1 MSTIRRQS
9 IVSSVLIYIGFV
21 FGAINTYLFTK
32 EGIFTP
38 EQYGLTRA
46 LMITA
51 AFFYG
56 FSSFG
61 VVGVIYKFFPY
72 YSGNL
77 KDEENDLL
85 GVCILLGFIGIV
97 LTTLAGF
104 VFEPLVV
111 RKFSAKSA
119 LFIRY
124 YFWVFPFLFF
134 YQFFSLFE
142 AYAWSLKKTI
152 LSNFLKEAGFRMST
166 TLLIILFIVGGIN
179 FDLFIK
185 LFSFLYAISFFVL
198 LIYLVSINKFHITL
212 KTSRVTK
219 KFWKK
224 MATLAAFVLA
234 GNTLIVAAQTVD
246 SFSIMSFVPN
256 GEGLAMLGVF
266 DFSQYICSIISVPQ
280 RSVISISMAYLS
292 EAWRKKD
299 FDTIQ
304 RVYSRSS
311 LNLLIISLFIFL
323 LIWLNYD
330 RTIFALNLKTIYL
343 QGKWVVF
350 ILGIKFIIDMG
361 TGVNQQI
368 IGTST
373 FWRFE
378 FLCGVL
384 LLMLS
389 IPLNI
394 ILVKNIGI
402 VGAAYSNLIAF
413 SIYNL
418 IRLYFLWVKFKLFPF
433 SKKTLL
439 AILHAGS
446 CYFIC
451 YFLFRNIAGW
461 LGIIITSIGFTAL
474 FATTA
479 FYLNLSPDIIPVWNT
494 IKKRLGRLTRR
505 T

>member
-46 LMITA
+46 IMITA
-51 AFFYG
+51 TFFYG
-56 FSSFG
+56 FASFG
-61 VVGVIYKFFPY
+61 VIGVIYKFFPY

-77 KDEENDLL
+77 RDEENDLL
-85 GVCILLGFIGIV
+85 GVCLLFGLTGFA

-111 RKFSAKSA
+111 RKFSTKSA

-134 YQFFSLFE
+134 FQFFSLLE

-166 TLLIILFIVGGIN
+166 TLLIILLIIGVID

-185 LFSFLYAISFFVL
+185 LFSFLYAVSFSILLLYLIS
-198 LIYLVSINKFHITL
+198 IKKFHITL
-212 KTSRVTK
+212 KRSRATK

-224 MATLAAFVLA
+224 MATLAAFLLA
-234 GNTLIVAAQTVD
+234 GNSITIAAQSVD

-256 GEGLAMLGVF
+256 GQGLAMLGVF

-280 RSVISISMAYLS
+280 RSVISISIPYLS
-292 EAWRKKD
+292 EAWRNKD
-299 FDTIQ
+299 FETIQ
-304 RVYSRSS
+304 RMYSKSS
-311 LNLLIISLFIFL
+311 LNLLMISLFIFL
-323 LIWLNYD
+323 LIWLNYE
-330 RTIFALNLKTIYL
+330 RTIIALNLKEIYL
-343 QGKWVVF
+343 AGKWVVF
-350 ILGIKFIIDMG
+350 ILGLKFIIDMG

-378 FLCGVL
+378 FWCGVL
-384 LLMLS
+384 LLALS

-394 ILVKNIGI
+394 ILVKKIGI

-413 SIYNL
+413 SVYNA
-418 IRLYFLWVKFKLFPF
+418 IRLYFLWAKFKLFPF
-433 SKKTLL
+433 SKRTLFV
-439 AILHAGS
+439 ILHAV
-446 CYFIC
+446 IC
-451 YFLFRNIAGW
+451 YFVCYLLFRNIPGW
-461 LGIIITSIGFTAL
+461 PGIIVTSIGFTAL
-474 FATTA
+474 FGITA
-479 FYLNLSPDIIPVWNT
+479 FYFRLSPDILPVWTT
-494 IKKRLGRLTRR
+494 IKKRLGRLR
-505 T
+505 

>member
-46 LMITA
+46 IMITA
-51 AFFYG
+51 TFFFG
-56 FSSFG
+56 FASFG
-61 VVGVIYKFFPY
+61 VTGVIYKFFPY
-72 YSGNL
+72 YAGNL

-85 GVCILLGFIGIV
+85 GVCLLLGFTGFV
-97 LTTLAGF
+97 LTTLSGF

-134 YQFFSLFE
+134 YLFFSLLE
-142 AYAWSLKKTI
+142 AYAWSLKKTV
-152 LSNFLKEAGFRMST
+152 LSNFLKESGFRMST
-166 TLLIILFIVGGIN
+166 TLLILLFIAGAIN

-185 LFSFLYAISFFVL
+185 LFSLLYAVSFLVL
-198 LIYLVSINKFHITL
+198 LFYLISIKKFHVTF

-224 MATLAAFVLA
+224 IATLAGFVFA
-234 GNTLIVAAQTVD
+234 SSAITIAAQSVD

-256 GEGLAMLGVF
+256 GLGLAMLGVF

-280 RSVISISMAYLS
+280 RSVVSISVAYLS
-292 EAWRKKD
+292 EAWRNKD
-299 FDTIQ
+299 LDTIQ
-304 RVYSRSS
+304 RIYSRSS

-330 RTIFALNLKTIYL
+330 RAIHALNLKEIYL
-343 QGKWVVF
+343 AGKWVVF

-361 TGVNQQI
+361 TGVNAQI
-368 IGTST
+368 IGTSI

-384 LLMLS
+384 LLVLA

-413 SIYNL
+413 SVYNL
-418 IRLYFLWVKFKLFPF
+418 IRLYFLWAKFKLFPF
-433 SKKTLL
+433 SNRTLI
-439 AILHAGS
+439 AILHAGA

-451 YFLFRNIAGW
+451 YFLFRNLPGW
-461 LGIIITSIGFTAL
+461 PGIIISSITFTVL
-474 FATTA
+474 FAGTA
-479 FYLNLSPDIIPVWNT
+479 FYFRLSPDIDPVWKT
-494 IKKRLGRLTRR
+494 VMKRFDRLRGRG
-505 T
+505 